1 MATVEL
7 KGVARKYGSVTAVSE
22 VNLTV
27 GDKEFVTLVGPSG
40 CGKTTLLHMIAGL
53 LEPTAGDVLIDGQVV
68 NRVDPKDRDLSMV
81 FQNFAL
87 YPLKDV
93 YGNLAFPLRMRKMLK
108 AEIDRR
114 VKETAALLGLTD
126 LLARKPRELS
136 GGQQQRVA
144 LGRAIVRSPKAF
156 LMDEPLSNLDAKL
169 RVQMRAEIKRM
180 QRTLGVTVIY
190 VTHDQVEAMTMS
202 DRLVV
207 MNQGQVQQVGTPQ
220 EVFRNPV
227 NQFVAG
233 FIGSPSINLFPAR
246 LLSAADTLV
255 LSMDGGT
262 LPVPEW
268 AAQQL
273 RQRGSEAVTV
283 GFRPSAISISAS
295 ERPGAQRC
303 ALYDIEP
310 TGEETYVYITLGGR
324 LLVSR
329 MDDFPT
335 IPISAPVWAQF
346 AVDGLHLFHPGT
358 GQSLLDRSLAP
369 AGEGEVRQTSG
380 PRSS

>member
-7 KGVARKYGSVTAVSE
+7 KAVARKYGNVTAVSE

-53 LEPTAGDVLIDGQVV
+53 LEPTAGEVLIDGQVV
-68 NRVDPKDRDLSMV
+68 NHVDPKDRDISMV

-93 YGNLAFPLRMRKMLK
+93 YGNLAFPLRMRKMPT

-126 LLARKPRELS
+126 LLSRKPRELS

-246 LLSAADTLV
+246 LLSDAGTLV
-255 LSMDGGT
+255 LSMDGGA
-262 LPVPEW
+262 LPIPEW

-273 RQRGSEAVTV
+273 RQRAAGAVIL
-283 GFRPSAISISAS
+283 GIRPSAISVFTS
-295 ERPGAQRC
+295 ERSGAQRC

-335 IPISAPVWAQF
+335 VPMSSPVWAQF
-346 AVDGLHLFHPGT
+346 AVDGLHLFHAET

-369 AGEGEVRQTSG
+369 AGEGELRG
-380 PRSS
+380 PS

>member
-1 MATVEL
+1 MATVDL
-7 KGVARKYGSVTAVSE
+7 KGVVRKYGNVMAVSE

-27 GDKEFVTLVGPSG
+27 GDKEFITLVGPSG
-40 CGKTTLLHMIAGL
+40 CGKTTVLHMIAGL
-53 LEPTAGDVLIDGQVV
+53 LEPTAGQILIDGRIV
-68 NRVDPKDRDLSMV
+68 NHVDPKDRDISMV

-93 YGNLAFPLRMRKMLK
+93 YGNLAFPLRMRKM
-108 AEIDRR
+108 AREEIDRR
-114 VKETAALLGLTD
+114 VKETAELLGLTS
-126 LLARKPRELS
+126 LLSRKPRELS

-144 LGRAIVRSPKAF
+144 LGRAIVRSPKVF

-180 QRTLGVTVIY
+180 QRALGVTVIY

-207 MNQGQVQQVGTPQ
+207 MNHGRVQQVGTPQ

-233 FIGSPSINLFPAR
+233 FIGSPSINLFPA
-246 LLSAADTLV
+246 TLKGPV
-255 LSMDGGT
+255 DAPTLSMDEAT
-262 LPVPEW
+262 LPMPEW
-268 AAQQL
+268 AVRQL
-273 RQRGSEAVTV
+273 RQRKLEAVIV
-283 GFRPSAISISAS
+283 GYRPSAISVSTV
-295 ERPGAQRC
+295 ERPGANRC

-310 TGEETYVYITLGGR
+310 TGEETYVYIKLGDR

-329 MDDFPT
+329 MDDFSA
-335 IPISAPVWAQF
+335 IPIASPVWAHF
-346 AVDGLHLFHPGT
+346 AVDGLHLFQPET
-358 GQSLLDRSLAP
+358 GQSLLDRTLAP
-369 AGEGEVRQTSG
+369 VSDG
-380 PRSS
+380 

>member
-7 KGVARKYGSVTAVSE
+7 KGVARKYGNVTAVSE

-53 LEPTAGDVLIDGQVV
+53 LEPTAGEVLIDGQVV
-68 NRVDPKDRDLSMV
+68 NQVDPKDRDLSMV

-93 YGNLAFPLRMRKMLK
+93 YGNLAFPLRMRKMPR

-126 LLARKPRELS
+126 LLSRKPRELS

-207 MNQGQVQQVGTPQ
+207 MNQGRVQQVGTPQ

-246 LLSAADTLV
+246 LRNTPDAPT
-255 LSMDGGT
+255 LSMDGAL
-262 LPVPEW
+262 LPIAEW
-268 AAQQL
+268 AAKQL
-273 RQRGSEAVTV
+273 QDRASESVIV
-283 GFRPSAISISAS
+283 GFRPSAITIFSG
-295 ERPGAQRC
+295 ERPGALRC

-310 TGEETYVYITLGGR
+310 TGEETYVYVKLGEK
-324 LLVSR
+324 LLISR
-329 MDDFPT
+329 MDNFPLIT
-335 IPISAPVWAQF
+335 IASPVWADF
-346 AVDGLHLFHPGT
+346 AVDGLHLFHPET
-358 GQSLLDRSLAP
+358 GRSLVDRSLAP
-369 AGEGEVRQTSG
+369 AGDPEGRRPS
-380 PRSS
+380 

>member
-7 KGVARKYGSVTAVSE
+7 KGVARKYGNVTAVSE

-27 GDKEFVTLVGPSG
+27 GEKEFVTLVGPSG

-53 LEPTAGDVLIDGQVV
+53 LEPTAGEVLIDGQVV
-68 NRVDPKDRDLSMV
+68 NQVDPKDRDLSMV

-93 YGNLAFPLRMRKMLK
+93 YGNLAFPLRMRKMPK

-126 LLARKPRELS
+126 LLSRKPRELS

-207 MNQGQVQQVGTPQ
+207 MNHGRVQQVGTPQ

-233 FIGSPSINLFPAR
+233 FIGSPAINLFPAR
-246 LLSAADTLV
+246 LQNTPDVPT
-255 LSMDGGT
+255 LSMDGAV
-262 LPVPEW
+262 LPIPEW
-268 AAQQL
+268 AARQL
-273 RQRGSEAVTV
+273 RQRASESVIV
-283 GFRPSAISISAS
+283 GFRPSAIIIFTG
-295 ERPGAQRC
+295 ERPGALRC
-303 ALYDIEP
+303 TLYDIEP
-310 TGEETYVYITLGGR
+310 TGEETYVYVKLGEK
-324 LLVSR
+324 LLISR
-329 MDDFPT
+329 MDNFPS
-335 IPISAPVWAQF
+335 IAIASPVWADF
-346 AVDGLHLFHPGT
+346 AVDGLHLFDPET
-358 GQSLLDRSLAP
+358 GQSLVDRSLAP
-369 AGEGEVRQTSG
+369 AGDPEGRRPS
-380 PRSS
+380 

>member
-1 MATVEL
+1 
-7 KGVARKYGSVTAVSE
+7 
-22 VNLTV
+22 
-27 GDKEFVTLVGPSG
+27 
-40 CGKTTLLHMIAGL
+40 
-53 LEPTAGDVLIDGQVV
+53 
-68 NRVDPKDRDLSMV
+68 
-81 FQNFAL
+81 
-87 YPLKDV
+87 
-93 YGNLAFPLRMRKMLK
+93 MRKMPTT
-108 AEIDRR
+108 EIDRR

-126 LLARKPRELS
+126 LLSRKPRELS

-180 QRTLGVTVIY
+180 QRSLGVTVIY

-246 LLSAADTLV
+246 LLDTADTPM
-255 LSMDGGT
+255 LSMEGGS
-262 LPVPEW
+262 LPIPEW

-273 RQRGSEAVTV
+273 RQGAPEAVMV
-283 GFRPSAISISAS
+283 GFRPSAISISAT
-295 ERPGAQRC
+295 ERPGAQPC

-329 MDDFPT
+329 MDSFPT
-335 IPISAPVWAQF
+335 IPMSAPVWAQF
-346 AVDGLHLFHPGT
+346 AADGLHVFHPET
-358 GQSLLDRSLAP
+358 GQSLLDRGLAP
-369 AGEGEVRQTSG
+369 AGEGEARV
-380 PRSS
+380 PA